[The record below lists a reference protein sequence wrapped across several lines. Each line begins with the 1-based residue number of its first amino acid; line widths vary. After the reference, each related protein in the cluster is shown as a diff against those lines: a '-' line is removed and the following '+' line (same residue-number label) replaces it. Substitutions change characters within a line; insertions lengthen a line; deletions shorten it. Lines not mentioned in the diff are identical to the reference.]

1 MASWI
6 GWGSNAVN
14 AQLEELV
21 EKACSPLNLPYPDS
35 QDIALELEICD
46 LIRSKTVPA
55 RTAMLALKSRITSK
69 NPRVQMSAL
78 GLADLCVKNGGDHFL
93 GEVAGREWCEA
104 CVGLIKAET
113 TVPQVR
119 EMAIKLFQS
128 WAIAFESK
136 PELKYLPDMYRELKN
151 QGIKFPPPPTNIP
164 SHLLT
169 TATPPTWIDADAC
182 MRCRTPFTFTNRKHH
197 CRNCGLVFDQAC
209 SSKTMPLPDLGIVQ
223 EVRVC
228 ESCWSKSPKAKL
240 AGNQNSLLSKNDPST
255 PPVPTKR
262 TLRTGGATYDADLQR
277 AIALSLAES
286 QNARGPG
293 YASAPSQPGRILEGT
308 DEAPGRVDD
317 EDEELRLA
325 IEASLE
331 ESRRVRPSAPPATTT
346 DESATA
352 NTYPHHPTGYAVHP
366 ARGAAEEP
374 EYKPLPTYDLSPREA
389 ETMLTFAQ
397 TVDHAVAFGD
407 PDFRRFPHVHALYE
421 QAGALG
427 GKLVRNVEE
436 KNTKQQMLS
445 EMQEQLM
452 NAIRKYD
459 TLLTE
464 QDNYARH
471 QAELR
476 RQTEQQYPPAG
487 QYGYM
492 PPYGYQAQAP
502 VAPRGQPY
510 PHAYPQQP
518 SGHGMYPSM
527 PAGPYPSVPQ
537 QHVDPA
543 TQYHQQGSAPPLNYG
558 SSPPAEPNA
567 YTQEPSQPLT
577 TNQTSAVAH
586 DMGPIHAQSQPTPSS
601 PPQAYASPYP
611 PLPQETAPYPSQP
624 STTSAYQTLPQHETG
639 PPPFAAPSFPAFP
652 DAPTQIVQPPVASS
666 PEKPKE
672 ALLIEL

>member
-1 MASWI
+1 M
-6 GWGSNAVN
+6 
-14 AQLEELV
+14 
-21 EKACSPLNLPYPDS
+21 
-35 QDIALELEICD
+35 
-46 LIRSKTVPA
+46 PA

-93 GEVAGREWCEA
+93 GEVASREWCEA
-104 CVGLIKAET
+104 CVGLIKADA

-119 EMAIKLFQS
+119 DMAVKLFQA
-128 WAIAFESK
+128 WAIAFEAK
-136 PELKYLPDMYRELKN
+136 AELRYLPDMYRELKN
-151 QGIKFPPPPTNIP
+151 QGIQFPPPPTNIP

-209 SSKTMPLPDLGIVQ
+209 SSKMMPLPDLGIVQ

-240 AGNQNSLLSKNDPST
+240 AAAAAANNSASVLSKNDPNT

-262 TLRTGGATYDADLQR
+262 TLRTGGANYDADLQR

-286 QNARGPG
+286 QNDRGPG

-308 DEAPGRVDD
+308 DEAPSGRIDD

-331 ESRRVRPSAPPATTT
+331 ESRRVRPSAPP
-346 DESATA
+346 DDDSAAPPDAYTH
-352 NTYPHHPTGYAVHP
+352 HHPTGYPVST
-366 ARGAAEEP
+366 RRAEEP

-407 PDFRRFPHVHALYE
+407 QDFRRFPHVHALYE
-421 QAGALG
+421 QAGAVS
-427 GKLVRNVEE
+427 GKLIRNIEE
-436 KNTKQQMLS
+436 KNTKQRASHAGVTRYRARALTSPFSEMLS

-476 RQTEQQYPPAG
+476 RQTEQPYPPVG

-492 PPYGYQAQAP
+492 PPYGYQASAPMAPQGQAY
-502 VAPRGQPY
+502 PY
-510 PHAYPQQP
+510 VYPQQP
-518 SGHGMYPSM
+518 AGMYLVFKLNVSLTPLLQYM
-527 PAGPYPSVPQ
+527 ACTRPCRRVP
-537 QHVDPA
+537 
-543 TQYHQQGSAPPLNYG
+543 TQLP
-558 SSPPAEPNA
+558 
-567 YTQEPSQPLT
+567 
-577 TNQTSAVAH
+577 
-586 DMGPIHAQSQPTPSS
+586 PSS
-601 PPQAYASPYP
+601 IPT
-611 PLPQETAPYPSQP
+611 EQP
-624 STTSAYQTLPQHETG
+624 NSNLMLQLHP
-639 PPPFAAPSFPAFP
+639 
-652 DAPTQIVQPPVASS
+652 
-666 PEKPKE
+666 
-672 ALLIEL
+672 